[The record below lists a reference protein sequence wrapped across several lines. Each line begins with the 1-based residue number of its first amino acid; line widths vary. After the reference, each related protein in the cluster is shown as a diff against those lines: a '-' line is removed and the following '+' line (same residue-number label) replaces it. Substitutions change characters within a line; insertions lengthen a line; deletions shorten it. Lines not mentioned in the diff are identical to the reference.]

1 MIWKEQKKYWY
12 RLKKMENSTSETK
25 QSQIFNNFKNKV
37 PKRKN
42 LFEAFYNF
50 LASLVTPLFLNT
62 SWTPN
67 QITIISGVFG
77 IAGAALLIF
86 QDHFFLIMAGICI
99 QIFTI
104 LDLVDGNIARAKKMQ
119 SNFGA
124 WLDAFFD
131 KLNDFLI
138 ITGLTIGAY
147 RSVGSIHVLILGM
160 CLMGFVFYIQYIMK
174 WSKLQI
180 ICAEIAEKS
189 NPGSAQQ
196 HRKMNDTAAIVSALK
211 FIFQHAKLGHCAF
224 LFLVSFFAFCNFL
237 YLGLCFL
244 VIHAFITLT
253 ALVTLN
259 FLRLRRQ

>member
-1 MIWKEQKKYWY
+1 
-12 RLKKMENSTSETK
+12 MENSTSETK

-67 QITIISGVFG
+67 QLTIISGVFG

-86 QDHFFLIMAGICI
+86 QGHFFLITAGICI

-147 RSVGSIHVLILGM
+147 RSVDSIHVLILGM

-196 HRKMNDTAAIVSALK
+196 HRKMNNSAAIVSTLK
-211 FIFQHAKLGHCAF
+211 FIFQNVKLGHCAF
-224 LFLVSFFAFCNFL
+224 LFLVSFFAFCNSL
-237 YLGLCFL
+237 YFGLCFL
-244 VIHAFITLT
+244 VIHAFITLA
-253 ALVTLN
+253 ALVALN
-259 FLRLRRQ
+259 FLRLREQ